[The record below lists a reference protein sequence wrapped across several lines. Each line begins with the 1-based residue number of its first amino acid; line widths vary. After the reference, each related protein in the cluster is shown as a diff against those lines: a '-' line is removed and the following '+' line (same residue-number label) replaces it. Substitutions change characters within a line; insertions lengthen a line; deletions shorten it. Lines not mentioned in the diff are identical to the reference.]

1 MSKRKYKIIE
11 ILNRDTVVA
20 RTSKENPEYIE
31 LTGEDKDEPFSLFYG
46 KQKVHV
52 TEYIDWL
59 KTRAFPEYRCD
70 ADILLKKLGL
80 KKYDPIAIATIT
92 GARMAQDHFS
102 VREY

>member
-1 MSKRKYKIIE
+1 MSKRKHKIIE

-31 LTGEDKDEPFSLFYG
+31 TIVSNKDEPFDLFYG
-46 KQKVHV
+46 KQKVHI
-52 TEYIDWL
+52 TEYINWL

-70 ADILLKKLGL
+70 ADNLLKKLGL
-80 KKYDPIAIATIT
+80 ERYDPIMIATIT

-102 VREY
+102 IREY